1 MTRLWIV
8 GEAIEVA
15 VEGIAIPTQF
25 TWRDQ
30 TYTVAEVV
38 KRWRVDSGWWE
49 QRQCREY
56 VKLITTDQL
65 LLIIYEDL
73 LTQTWWLQQLY
84 D

>member
-1 MTRLWIV
+1 MTRLWLT
-8 GEAIEVA
+8 GEAIEMS
-15 VEGIAIPTQF
+15 VEGIAIPARF

-30 TYTVAEVV
+30 SYTVAEVV

-56 VKLITTDQL
+56 VKLITTGGQL
-65 LLIIYEDL
+65 VIVYQDL
-73 LTQTWWLQQLY
+73 LTQTWWLQRLY